1 MHKFFIHVAVV
12 LVISILGLMMEF
24 EKFIRLG
31 QEIGLEGSELERF
44 ARGREELLEEKKPA

>member
-12 LVISILGLMMEF
+12 LVISILGSMKEF

-44 ARGREELLEEKKPA
+44 ARGREELEEETRN